1 MHEVVAALPGGT
13 PQTIVVE
20 QRGVS
25 KPVLIGAGV
34 GLVALVGLGIAAFS
48 GSDRG
53 KAGVDAAQRARTAVA
68 ATLPKV
74 ECSWL
79 DLAELRNGAP
89 LTARMAG
96 VAGSPPQAQ
105 GQIVQALTA
114 AGVPNPAVSFE
125 DVAFIKPEGC
135 SALDAFGQIRRVGG
149 GGISVPSREFER
161 KTGLADSNY
170 PVASRAVVTIKPQQ
184 GQDFSLLGIEPS
196 GLVTQIIPNRQ
207 EFESLPQVKQ
217 VAQGE
222 YQLTLDMDHVGW
234 TGLILLAGDGPFDPE
249 LVQTKPE
256 ARNADWR
263 TRFLATASER
273 DWKSEMLWFRSV
285 DKNLND

>member
-1 MHEVVAALPGGT
+1 
-13 PQTIVVE
+13 
-20 QRGVS
+20 
-25 KPVLIGAGV
+25 
-34 GLVALVGLGIAAFS
+34 
-48 GSDRG
+48 
-53 KAGVDAAQRARTAVA
+53 
-68 ATLPKV
+68 
-74 ECSWL
+74 
-79 DLAELRNGAP
+79 
-89 LTARMAG
+89 
-96 VAGSPPQAQ
+96 
-105 GQIVQALTA
+105 
-114 AGVPNPAVSFE
+114 
-125 DVAFIKPEGC
+125 
-135 SALDAFGQIRRVGG
+135 VGG